1 MGFFLRWASFED
13 GLLFE
18 MGFFS
23 RWASFRDGLLFNL
36 GFFSRRASFRDGLPF
51 EMGFFSRWASFRD
64 GLLFEMGFFSS
75 WASFRDG
82 LLFEMNA
89 GNIDIA
95 DYKTMNKTTA
105 QIFQILK
112 RTRTSLFAF
121 LKMGFFQEGFLFDI
135 TFANP
140 GGGVGSFSRLEEWWK
155 QIQPA

>member
-1 MGFFLRWASFED
+1 MGFL
-13 GLLFE
+13 
-18 MGFFS
+18 
-23 RWASFRDGLLFNL
+23 
-36 GFFSRRASFRDGLPF
+36 
-51 EMGFFSRWASFRD
+51 SRWASFRD

-121 LKMGFFQEGFLFDI
+121 LKMGFFQEGFL
-135 TFANP
+135 
-140 GGGVGSFSRLEEWWK
+140 SRLLLQTQEEGLG
-155 QIQPA
+155 ASRD